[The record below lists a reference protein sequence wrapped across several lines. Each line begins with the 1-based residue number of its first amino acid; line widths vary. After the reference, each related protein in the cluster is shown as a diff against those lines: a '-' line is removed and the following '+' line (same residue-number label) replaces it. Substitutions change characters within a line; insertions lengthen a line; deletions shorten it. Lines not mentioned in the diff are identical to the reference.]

1 MLPHSPC
8 LKGMIMTVAH
18 RIFML
23 LTVAVA
29 APGAAEAQRHEGN
42 AHGEEQYDDDA
53 HRRSRW
59 EFGLNAAT
67 AVLLGDFAANAKDT
81 TGNFEIAFNAAMGL
95 NQSNS
100 VRLRFEFGYVNY
112 GSEKIEVRV
121 FKETD
126 RFSSRLTTRNNIF
139 FVGIGPQIDF
149 STGPIR
155 PYVNGFLGVS
165 EFYTNTQLSM
175 GGQVLVGS
183 KSWSQGSATNNFK
196 DWVVSYGIGGGVKFR
211 VRKYRGVPIFIS
223 IDTQYRTHGQ
233 TEYLIEGSIVD
244 DENGNTTIQ
253 PLVSDADFFL
263 IGVGVGVGLF

>member
-1 MLPHSPC
+1 MLSHSSC
-8 LKGMIMTVAH
+8 LKVMIMTVAN

-23 LTVAVA
+23 LAVA
-29 APGAAEAQRHEGN
+29 AAVPGAGEA
-42 AHGEEQYDDDA
+42 QYDDDA

-59 EFGLNAAT
+59 EFGLNAAG
-67 AVLLGDFAANAKDT
+67 AVLLGDFAANAKDD
-81 TGNFEIAFNAAMGL
+81 TGNFGIAFNTAMGL

-100 VRLRFEFGYVNY
+100 VRFRFELGYVKY
-112 GSEKIEVRV
+112 GSEKIEVQL
-121 FKETD
+121 FEETD
-126 RFSSRLTTRNNIF
+126 RFSSHLTTRNNIF

-165 EFYTNTQLSM
+165 DFYTDTQFSV
-175 GGQVLVGS
+175 GGRNQEGS
-183 KSWSQGSATNNFK
+183 GATNNFK
-196 DWVVSYGIGGGVKFR
+196 DWVMSYGIGGGVKFR
-211 VRKYRGVPIFIS
+211 VKKYRGVPIFIS

-263 IGVGVGVGLF
+263 IGVGVVVGLF